1 MRLSKTLGAALI
13 ATVLVTS
20 PAWAQDLFVY
30 PSQGQSQEQQSR
42 DRYECHIWAVQQTGF
57 DPTRAA
63 QAAAPTAPP
72 PAQEAPQGGLLR
84 GAARGATVGVIGG
97 AIAGDAG
104 KGAAFGAATG
114 ALIGGFRRRDQ
125 RRRQEQAQR
134 NYAQA
139 QAQQGAVPAAQ
150 RGSYNRAI
158 AACLNGRGYTVN

>member
-1 MRLSKTLGAALI
+1 MRVSKTLGAALI

-20 PAWAQDLFVY
+20 PAWAQGLFVY

-42 DRYECHIWAVQQTGF
+42 DRYECHLWAVQQTGF
-57 DPTRAA
+57 DPTRAVP
-63 QAAAPTAPP
+63 AAVPAAPP

-84 GAARGATVGVIGG
+84 GAARGAAVGAVGG

-139 QAQQGAVPAAQ
+139 QAQQGAVPAGQ
-150 RGSYNRAI
+150 RGNYNRAI

>member
-1 MRLSKTLGAALI
+1 MKPSMTLRVALI

-57 DPTRAA
+57 DPTQAA
-63 QAAAPTAPP
+63 QAAAPAAPRL
-72 PAQEAPQGGLLR
+72 AQEAPLGGLLR
-84 GAARGATVGVIGG
+84 GAARGAAVGAVGG

-139 QAQQGAVPAAQ
+139 QAQQGAVPAEQ

>member
-1 MRLSKTLGAALI
+1 MRLSQTLGVALI
-13 ATVLVTS
+13 ATVLAIS

-63 QAAAPTAPP
+63 QAAAPAAPP
-72 PAQEAPQGGLLR
+72 PPQEAPQGGLLR
-84 GAARGATVGVIGG
+84 GAARGATVGVVGG
-97 AIAGDAG
+97 VIAGDAG

-139 QAQQGAVPAAQ
+139 QAQHVAVSAGQ